1 MECITGESIYETGSL
16 LHPIQAIRDVPKT
29 GQLIWLVVMR
39 RLVELQGGS
48 VEVESIFGE
57 GSRFSLILPWQPEE
71 D

>member
-16 LHPIQAIRDVPKT
+16 LHHIQAIRDVPKT

-57 GSRFSLILPWQPEE
+57 SSRFSLILPWQPEE
-71 D
+71 N